1 MINFDKL
8 YQKNPHKFAGKIV
21 RVLEMLSRFG
31 MSRLVKRENCRYYT
45 WMERIVR
52 PWVEIRGTAFV
63 EPVQMSDPRMFDY
76 CHAGTVAYDVM
87 GRIFGFSPFRER
99 LAVIRMDT
107 DERVTQN
114 PFAAAAGVS
123 SADRFRD
130 SVREFMDSP
139 TKDIALLAF
148 RGHQRVLFK
157 EAGRYHIIDPHGRQ
171 RRKSKDV
178 SMLAS
183 AGLPV
188 ETLVYHQRAREQYGP
203 NCVSVSIARVIYM
216 IIRKYSSERVYNP
229 ENESETLDPV
239 DYLVSIHEPVP
250 CAFAYFTAQLV
261 QFESLPGAITRRTM
275 PLASTER
282 QQASL
287 REGTVARKIRYYF
300 EDVMGVHVID
310 DIEVYMQKVGVT
322 IPAELAEHFFS
333 EDGLMSLSD
342 DDFIRTV
349 REFQRIMETLRAY
362 FADPQMAGDSY
373 APLEADVLKTESR
386 QFLSIPAIIGRVQRI
401 VSDNI
406 EMYMQKVGVT
416 IPAELAQHFFSEDG
430 LMSLSD
436 DDFIRTLREF
446 QRIIGTQYLYLKD
459 LKKAGDSY
467 SPLEADVLKNEAR
480 QFMLRHAIIGR
491 IRRIADATI
500 EPAKER
506 VRDTSARL
514 DPLDRTT
521 FTNLIVE
528 VKRFI
533 NVCIPIAGFT
543 SFLGREQHAALAG
556 YNAYEMIEQSN
567 RVLDIVCMWF
577 PRFSEDPDVFYENRF
592 AAEIGTT
599 RLPQGD
605 GHFPMTP
612 VDINWAE
619 LDAAAPY
626 MDVENLQ
633 RVFMSPANLLRWY
646 FLVAKQWKP
655 EKIRKSIRNQWNQL
669 ILKFRETIETRHYT
683 HILSDIFDIIDKPR
697 HRTQEELEHAERN
710 FPRYMI
716 QVTEYWRD

>member
-45 WMERIVR
+45 WMEKIVR

-63 EPVQMSDPRMFDY
+63 EPVQMSDPRVFDY

-157 EAGRYHIIDPHGRQ
+157 EAGRYHIIDPHGTQ
-171 RRKSKDV
+171 QRKSKDV

-188 ETLVYHQRAREQYGP
+188 DTLVYHQRAREQYGP

-287 REGTVARKIRYYF
+287 REGTVARKIRDYL
-300 EDVMGVHVID
+300 EDVMSAYVLD
-310 DIEVYMQKVGVT
+310 DIDLYMQKVGVT
-322 IPAELAEHFFS
+322 IPTELAE
-333 EDGLMSLSD
+333 
-342 DDFIRTV
+342 
-349 REFQRIMETLRAY
+349 
-362 FADPQMAGDSY
+362 
-373 APLEADVLKTESR
+373 
-386 QFLSIPAIIGRVQRI
+386 
-401 VSDNI
+401 
-406 EMYMQKVGVT
+406 
-416 IPAELAQHFFSEDG
+416 HFFSEDG

-446 QRIIGTQYLYLKD
+446 QRIIGTLYLYLKD

-467 SPLEADVLKNEAR
+467 SPLEADVLKNESR
-480 QFMLRHAIIGR
+480 QFMLRHSIIGR

-506 VRDTSARL
+506 VRDASARL

-543 SFLGREQHAALAG
+543 SFLGREHRAALAG

-577 PRFSEDPDVFYENRF
+577 PRFTEDPDVFYENRF
-592 AAEIGTT
+592 AVEIGTT
-599 RLPQGD
+599 RLPQG
-605 GHFPMTP
+605 GMHFPMTP

-619 LDAAAPY
+619 LDAAASY

-655 EKIRKSIRNQWNQL
+655 DKIRKSIRKQWNQL

-683 HILSDIFDIIDKPR
+683 HVLSDIFDIIDTPR